1 MTVSAGPGATA
12 SGGPDVTAA
21 TGESDTTAAGEPG
34 AADGAVRRR
43 PRFGLGVLAGVL
55 VFGLIVGLA
64 AGLLGPRLRTPGDDS
79 AEAGFLRDMST
90 HHAQAVE
97 MSMIAHANSTNP
109 AVVTLAG
116 DIALTQHGQIN
127 YMQAW
132 LRDWHLSPTGSR
144 TPMAWMPD
152 SAGSVVN
159 GLMPGMATPQQM
171 AELRSASGR
180 SLDVMY
186 LRLMRQHHLG
196 GIHMAQAILKQS
208 DNANVTWLAQTMVAS
223 QQGEITLIDT
233 MLKQLGA

>member
-1 MTVSAGPGATA
+1 MTISMEPATAASAGPT
-12 SGGPDVTAA
+12 S
-21 TGESDTTAAGEPG
+21 PG
-34 AADGAVRRR
+34 RR
-43 PRFGLGVLAGVL
+43 RFGLGALAGVL
-55 VFGLIVGLA
+55 IFGLIVGLA

-109 AVVTLAG
+109 AIVTLAG

-132 LRDWHLSPTGSR
+132 LRDWNLSPTGSQP
-144 TPMAWMPD
+144 PMAWMPD
-152 SAGSVVN
+152 AAGSVVN
-159 GLMPGMATPQQM
+159 GLMPGMATPSQM
-171 AELRSASGR
+171 AALRKATGR
-180 SLDVMY
+180 DLDVMY

-196 GIHMAQAILKQS
+196 GIHMAQGILKES
-208 DNANVTWLAQTMVAS
+208 DNADVTWLAQTMVAS